1 MHVLSRQNNSSRLKK
16 NVISSYTG
24 KYWVYQVLEINFSDP
39 LSRSLEGHKLIH
51 DSTVIQVLVRQKSKR
66 TCHIE
71 GLKDMQSEFRINSRY
86 RGEL

>member
-51 DSTVIQVLVRQKSKR
+51 DSTYTGFSKTKIKENR
-66 TCHIE
+66 KH
-71 GLKDMQSEFRINSRY
+71 
-86 RGEL
+86 